1 MIVDYEYYVEN
12 FKGMLVPEED
22 FENYS
27 QKAEVKVLSRINNNY
42 NDKAESILGIC
53 PPMRGH
59 AGGDG
64 HGLAA
69 APSPTLT
76 KSTPWTTGSRCAPT

>member
-27 QKAEVKVLSRINNNY
+27 QKAEVKVLSRINNK
-42 NDKAESILGIC
+42 D
-53 PPMRGH
+53 
-59 AGGDG
+59 
-64 HGLAA
+64 
-69 APSPTLT
+69 
-76 KSTPWTTGSRCAPT
+76 